1 MLPLE
6 SSLLGLPRYELL
18 SVEGRHAIRIRARC
32 LSPPECPDCRGQRHW
47 IKDRF
52 LRTFR
57 HENWGTR
64 RVYLEME
71 ARKFLC
77 RSCGRTFHERFPGV
91 LPRRRY
97 SEAFRRSV
105 VRAHRE
111 GIPQKVLA
119 RQELLGQA
127 TIERWAHELMEV
139 KIRERESDF
148 CPRILGLDEHFFTRK
163 QGYATTLCDLE
174 RHRIFDVVLGRSQE
188 DLDPYFRQLLG
199 RARVDLVCMDLSGP
213 YRKIVRD
220 FFPRAQIV
228 TDRFHVIRLVL
239 RAFRKTWMAIDP
251 KGLTG
256 RGLRSLLKRHAW
268 NLSPDQSARLRQYLQ
283 SQPVIDRLY
292 AFKTWLCRLLLI
304 KHRTRRQCRR
314 LIPYLLRGTRML
326 KDSKLGFLVTLGNT
340 LEDWQEEIARMWRYT
355 RNNAITEGFH
365 TKMEMISRRAYGF
378 RNFENYRLRVRSLC
392 GG

>member
-18 SVEGRHAIRIRARC
+18 SMEGRTLIRIRARC
-32 LSPPECPDCRGQRHW
+32 LSPPECPGCQGQKHW
-47 IKDRF
+47 IQDRF
-52 LRTFR
+52 LRSFR

-77 RSCGRTFHERFPGV
+77 RSCGRTFHERFPGL

-105 VRAHRE
+105 VRSHQE

-119 RQELLGQA
+119 RQERLGQA
-127 TIERWAHELMEV
+127 TIERWTHELMEV
-139 KIRERESDF
+139 KLRERESDF
-148 CPRILGLDEHFFTRK
+148 CPRVLGLDEHFFTRK
-163 QGYATTLCDLE
+163 DGYATTLCDLE

-213 YRKIVRD
+213 YRKIARD

-228 TDRFHVIRLVL
+228 VDRFHAIRLVT
-239 RAFRKTWMAIDP
+239 RAFRQTLMSVDP
-251 KGLTG
+251 KGIIQ
-256 RGLRSLLKRHAW
+256 RGLRSILKKHAW
-268 NLSPDQSARLRQYLQ
+268 NLLPDQAARLQEYFQ
-283 SQPVIDRLY
+283 GQPVVRSLY
-292 AFKTWLCRLLLI
+292 DFKTWLCRLLLT
-304 KHRTRRQCRR
+304 KHQTQRQCRR
-314 LIPYLLRGTRML
+314 LIPRLLQATRML
-326 KDSKLGFLVTLGNT
+326 QESKFGFLMTLGNT
-340 LEDWQEEIARMWRYT
+340 LEDWQQEIARMWRYT
-355 RNNAITEGFH
+355 RNNGITEGFH
-365 TKMEMISRRAYGF
+365 TKMEMIQRRAYGF
-378 RNFENYRLRVRSLC
+378 KNFENYRLRVRVLC
-392 GG
+392 G